1 LRHGNC
7 HVAYHFVHNTYLLKA
22 YGRQGSVVA
31 INKMEVAME
40 PPMGG
45 SSYFKAYSTAS
56 QDVV

>member
-1 LRHGNC
+1 
-7 HVAYHFVHNTYLLKA
+7 VAYRFVHNMYLLKA

-31 INKMEVAME
+31 INKIEVAME

-45 SSYFKAYSTAS
+45 SYFKAYSTAS